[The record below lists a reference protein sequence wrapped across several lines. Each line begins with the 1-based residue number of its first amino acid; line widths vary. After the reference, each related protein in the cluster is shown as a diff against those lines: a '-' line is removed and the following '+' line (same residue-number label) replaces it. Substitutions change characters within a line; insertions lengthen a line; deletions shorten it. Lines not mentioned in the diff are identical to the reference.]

1 MRESARRNFSSGI
14 NPKKHRKCSAA
25 LFTMVSEKFIQIV
38 MNYELACL
46 CRAPGMTEREMLS
59 DFYETYTE

>member
-1 MRESARRNFSSGI
+1 MY
-14 NPKKHRKCSAA
+14 
-25 LFTMVSEKFIQIV
+25 
-38 MNYELACL
+38 YELACL